1 MRTVKYTEW
10 QTKRLRSLRTRAQ
23 LGATRGTS
31 VRPRDQAERQL
42 LTKLDKERL
51 EAWQKT
57 GRLIRV
63 APRRYKINTSVS
75 A

>member
-1 MRTVKYTEW
+1 MRTVKYADW
-10 QTKRLRSLRTRAQ
+10 QSRRMGNLTARAKLGTKGKASLK
-23 LGATRGTS
+23 
-31 VRPRDQAERQL
+31 PRDQAERAL
-42 LTKLDKERL
+42 LIKLDKAQL

-57 GRLIRV
+57 GRLMRI

>member
-1 MRTVKYTEW
+1 MRTVKYADW
-10 QTKRLRSLRTRAQ
+10 QSKRMRSLRARAK
-23 LGATRGTS
+23 LGEARS
-31 VRPRDQAERQL
+31 ASLKPRDQAERQL
-42 LTKLDKERL
+42 LTKLDKARL

>member
-1 MRTVKYTEW
+1 MRIVKYADW
-10 QTKRLRSLRTRAQ
+10 QTKRMRGLRLRAKLGVTRSA
-23 LGATRGTS
+23 S

-42 LTKLDKERL
+42 PTKLDKARL